1 MISEMTE
8 AEKYIRGQ
16 LDLNMMTGRYSSGL
30 VTELLCLEY
39 GSAHIFA
46 ILQEIGALEGAP
58 FSRPTRAKPEAPLRP
73 PLSGLLH
80 KHYLQPRSKRSIA
93 TNVRNYWGRGLSGFF
108 DPAKAIMQDQT
119 VPYEKK
125 AEALSRAVVDGYRKR
140 SKSQKLTGEWIV
152 YARHQEANYYLTL
165 GTHGEDEAI
174 RNRVLACCRE
184 FPHLEICR

>member
-39 GSAHIFA
+39 GSAQIFA

-58 FSRPTRAKPEAPLRP
+58 YSRPTRTKTVAPLRP

-80 KHYLQPRSKRSIA
+80 KHYL
-93 TNVRNYWGRGLSGFF
+93 
-108 DPAKAIMQDQT
+108 
-119 VPYEKK
+119 
-125 AEALSRAVVDGYRKR
+125 
-140 SKSQKLTGEWIV
+140 
-152 YARHQEANYYLTL
+152 
-165 GTHGEDEAI
+165 
-174 RNRVLACCRE
+174 
-184 FPHLEICR
+184 

>member
-39 GSAHIFA
+39 GSVHIFA

-140 SKSQKLTGEWIV
+140 SEFSEAHGRMDRLRAPSGGELLFDPWNT
-152 YARHQEANYYLTL
+152 R
-165 GTHGEDEAI
+165 
-174 RNRVLACCRE
+174 RR
-184 FPHLEICR
+184 